1 MSELLTHA
9 ALCALAV
16 KWLKRPHSAGGP
28 GCTIAVSE
36 VKSGWTGEI
45 PDAFGVRATG
55 GRDGSVVVEVK
66 VSRADFLA
74 DKAKPHRQAGKG
86 VGNWRYFMCPEGVI
100 KPEEVPEGWGLLWV
114 NGRQHVK
121 AMLGPVAEKYY
132 GPYTAALELYRHE
145 ADFERERWLL
155 TKLLARVGD
164 VESMNQSIRQAYAE
178 QSRLT
183 RVVNDQRERILELE
197 RELRRLRQ
205 PTTRAALLTPTKG
218 ITNAEPL

>member
-9 ALCALAV
+9 GLCALAV
-16 KWLKRPHSAGGP
+16 KWLQRPHSAGGP

-36 VKSGWTGEI
+36 VKTGWNGEI

-66 VSRADFLA
+66 MSRSDFLA
-74 DKAKPHRQAGKG
+74 DKAKPHRQDGKG
-86 VGNWRYFMCPEGVI
+86 VGNWRYFMCPAGVI
-100 KPEEVPEGWGLLWV
+100 KPEEVPQGWGLLWV
-114 NGRQHVK
+114 NSRLHVK

-132 GPYTAALELYRHE
+132 GPYTEALARYWQET
-145 ADFERERWLL
+145 DFERERWLL

-164 VESMNQSIRQAYAE
+164 VEAMNQAVRQAYAE
-178 QSRLT
+178 QSRLA

-197 RELRRLRQ
+197 RELRLLRQ
-205 PTTRAALLTPTKG
+205 PVTRAALLTPTKG
-218 ITNAEPL
+218 LPNAEPL